1 MNQLDERELLNR
13 IRQGDE
19 DAFREL
25 YRRSLDGVFRYL
37 ALRVGG
43 KRDAEELTQE
53 VFAKAV
59 RNFAKFQYHG
69 EGSYGAWLRGI
80 ARHALLDF
88 YRRQNRRPTLL
99 DIDDLPEI
107 TSDLL
112 TPEQIALQ
120 MERFAR
126 LHNAVRSLP
135 PRRREVV
142 RLHFFVGLANHE
154 IAAHLRLDQR
164 TVASNLS
171 RALDDLRRRLG
182 GSGEGSELESFIW
195 EMV

>member
-1 MNQLDERELLNR
+1 MNQLGERELLNR

-43 KRDAEELTQE
+43 KHDAEELTQE

-59 RNFAKFQYHG
+59 RNFAKFQYQG
-69 EGSYGAWLRGI
+69 DGSYSAWLRGI

-88 YRRQNRRPTLL
+88 YRRQNHRPTPL

-107 TSDLL
+107 ISDLL
-112 TPEQIALQ
+112 TPEQMALQ
-120 MERFAR
+120 KERFVR
-126 LHNAVRSLP
+126 LHNAVRALP

-142 RLHFFVGLANHE
+142 TLHFFVGLANHE

-182 GSGEGSELESFIW
+182 GGEIEGFVW
-195 EMV
+195 EAAR